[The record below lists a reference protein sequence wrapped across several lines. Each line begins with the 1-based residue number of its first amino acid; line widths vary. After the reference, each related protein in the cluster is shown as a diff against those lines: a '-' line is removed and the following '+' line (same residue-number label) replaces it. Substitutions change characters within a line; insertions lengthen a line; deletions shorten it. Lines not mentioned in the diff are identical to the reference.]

1 MQVLIII
8 FNVLL
13 VIDALALVV
22 AVLMQQGQTANL
34 GAISGGA
41 ETFFGKNKA
50 RSYEGKLSMI
60 TKITASVFIVL
71 AIATTAMTARLHPT
85 VSADTY
91 PTEYEEE
98 GEYAPAIDPVL
109 QDPEPE
115 VTGES
120 VD

>member
-22 AVLMQQGQTANL
+22 AVLMQQGNTHNL
-34 GAISGGA
+34 GAIGGGA

-71 AIATTAMTARLHPT
+71 AIATSAMTARLSPT
-85 VSADTY
+85 VPASAYAD
-91 PTEYEEE
+91 EYA
-98 GEYAPAIDPVL
+98 GDYAPAIDPVL
-109 QDPEPE
+109 VLDDGDIEIHGEP
-115 VTGES
+115 